1 MLPHK
6 VHLYSTSGNSQFCNF
21 GATFIV
27 HHAARRLV
35 RASFTFR
42 GETARAG
49 VAPWKGRDALDGV
62 VLMDMGLA
70 ST

>member
-35 RASFTFR
+35 WASFTFR
-42 GETARAG
+42 GETAHAG
-49 VAPWKGRDALDGV
+49 VAPWKGRARRV